1 MARESLTLRLA
12 RDLLRKC
19 PTGGSELVLAAA
31 VSSFERSERWR
42 EAVELSGEP
51 WIQSIVTIVT
61 SLGPVL
67 KCLLGVSDGFGSRL

>member
-1 MARESLTLRLA
+1 MLKELIERGVRPAPALLVAVARESLTLRLA

-42 EAVELSGEP
+42 EAVELTTEP
-51 WIQSIVTIVT
+51 WIQSI
-61 SLGPVL
+61 
-67 KCLLGVSDGFGSRL
+67 